1 MTTLE
6 NTLYHGYEYPRTDK
20 VCIDCGMP
28 HTCSLTK
35 VCEVCNEI
43 RKMVYEDRIQ
53 DDLERMAEEERD
65 HRETIQSILNDMHPF

>member
-1 MTTLE
+1 MPTLE
-6 NTLYHGYEYPRTDK
+6 NTLYNGYEYPRTDK

-43 RKMVYEDRIQ
+43 RKKIDEGRSQADQ
-53 DDLERMAEEERD
+53 EADARMCNRFGC
-65 HRETIQSILNDMHPF
+65 SL